1 MRRSIAL
8 AVALAFG
15 AALVPSKPPLACAD
29 DEAWKARID
38 RSLVDVEKGVADL
51 DAKTAAAGDLPARI
65 AALHARLVELETAQG
80 LEAGKISGKTDLS
93 SCTLDVGALTTRWKA
108 VVAAKSGV
116 PKQAPPPP
124 PAEKPAP
131 EKPAKPKS
139 AVPDWPPSIEFTI
152 AAKIGWDETGEFRS
166 VEVKED
172 VWENRFFSDGFDGV
186 LSFNLIARGLVRDV
200 KGVELLVAVRLASP
214 LTTSN
219 DSWRTY
225 RFRWDGER
233 GLGNES
239 VRRFLNHERFHIA
252 RPVTMRISGRKGS
265 YVPEAHAHVV
275 SATLKDG
282 TVKTFEV
289 PTYKS
294 E

>member
-8 AVALAFG
+8 AVALALG
-15 AALVPSKPPLACAD
+15 AALAPSRPPLAYAD

-51 DAKTAAAGDLPARI
+51 DAKSAAAGDLPARI

-80 LEAGKISGKTDLS
+80 LEAGRISGKTDLS

-124 PAEKPAP
+124 AEKPEP
-131 EKPAKPKS
+131 VKPAKPKS
-139 AVPDWPPSIEFTI
+139 LVPDWPASLEFTI
-152 AAKIGWDETGEFRS
+152 AAKIGWEETGEFRS
-166 VEVKED
+166 IEVKED
-172 VWENRFFSDGFDGV
+172 VWENRFFADGFDGT

-200 KGVELLVAVRLASP
+200 KGVELLVAVRLAGP
-214 LTTSN
+214 LATSQ

-225 RFRWDGER
+225 RLRWDGER

-239 VRRFLNHERFHIA
+239 VRRFLNHDKFHLV
-252 RPVTMRISGRKGS
+252 RPITIRNSRRKDGF
-265 YVPEAHAHVV
+265 VPEAHAHVV

>member
-15 AALVPSKPPLACAD
+15 AALAPSRPPLACAD

-51 DAKTAAAGDLPARI
+51 DAKAAAAGDFPARI
-65 AALHARLVELETAQG
+65 AALHARLVALEQAQG

-124 PAEKPAP
+124 TDKPPAEP
-131 EKPAKPKS
+131 PAKPKS
-139 AVPDWPPSIEFTI
+139 TAPDWPEALEFTI
-152 AAKIGWDETGEFRS
+152 SAKIGWIETGEFRS

-172 VWENRFFSDGFDGV
+172 VWENRFYADGFDGT

-200 KGVELLVAVRLASP
+200 KGVELLVAVRLAGP
-214 LTTSN
+214 LATSQ

-225 RFRWDGER
+225 RLRWDGER

-239 VRRFLNHERFHIA
+239 VRRFLNHDKFHLA
-252 RPVTMRISGRKGS
+252 RPVTVRTSRRRDGF
-265 YVPEAHAHVV
+265 VPEAHAHVV

-289 PTYKS
+289 PTYRS

>member
-1 MRRSIAL
+1 MRRSFAL

-15 AALVPSKPPLACAD
+15 AALAPSRPPLACAD

-51 DAKTAAAGDLPARI
+51 DTKAAAAGDLPTRI
-65 AALHARLVELETAQG
+65 AALHARLVVLETAQG
-80 LEAGKISGKTDLS
+80 LEAGTITGRTDLA

-124 PAEKPAP
+124 AEKPEP

-139 AVPDWPPSIEFTI
+139 AVPDWPASVDFTI
-152 AAKIGWDETGEFRS
+152 AAKIGWVETGDFLT
-166 VEVKED
+166 VEVERD
-172 VWENRFFSDGFDGV
+172 VWENRFFADGFDAT

-200 KGVELLVAVRLASP
+200 KGVELLVAVRLGGP
-214 LTTSN
+214 LATGR
-219 DSWRTY
+219 DDWRTY
-225 RFRWDGER
+225 RLRWDGER
-233 GLGNES
+233 GLGNDS
-239 VRRFLNHERFHIA
+239 VRRFLNHDKFHVP
-252 RPVTMRISGRKGS
+252 RPVTVRTSRRRDGF
-265 YVPEAHAHVV
+265 VPEARAHVV

-282 TVKTFEV
+282 TVQAFEV
-289 PTYKS
+289 PTYES
-294 E
+294 R